1 MFNHSKNELLNLC
14 QQVLS
19 LAEQRGA
26 TAAEAD
32 LSESLGQSVSVRLGE
47 IEQIEY
53 QQDKSL
59 DITVYVGQR
68 KGRASTADLSPQ
80 ALNDTVQAAV
90 DIAKYTAKTIAQAWP
105 MPI

>member
-59 DITVYVGQR
+59 DITVYVGRR
-68 KGRASTADLSPQ
+68 KGRASTADFSPQ
-80 ALNDTVQAAV
+80 ALNDTVHNTSVIPLDALKSSS
-90 DIAKYTAKTIAQAWP
+90 IA
-105 MPI
+105 